1 MTVNSTY
8 MGNSVFHLCFNNYKI
23 LEQMHHQILGTT
35 QPGEVGE
42 ITGIHDNMR
51 EMQVGE
57 DQPHFS
63 ETPWFR
69 RIVQLLIR
77 KNLEGDSP
85 LNLAIQNKNFRC
97 FELMLSILNN
107 ARDVFVSKNFLSDL
121 GQMIEMESKTVDQF
135 FNQKFVE
142 NKATIDIEKVKWTI
156 EEESVGIVLK
166 SQLFTPAMIEE
177 ITCPPSDG
185 EQEEEEEVKR
195 DKISTKYTLDIHA

>member
-1 MTVNSTY
+1 
-8 MGNSVFHLCFNNYKI
+8 
-23 LEQMHHQILGTT
+23 
-35 QPGEVGE
+35 
-42 ITGIHDNMR
+42 MR

-135 FNQKFVE
+135 FN
-142 NKATIDIEKVKWTI
+142 
-156 EEESVGIVLK
+156 
-166 SQLFTPAMIEE
+166 
-177 ITCPPSDG
+177 
-185 EQEEEEEVKR
+185 
-195 DKISTKYTLDIHA
+195 